1 MYERMLEKQNKPTIE
16 AMKAYCGEASSLFT
30 ILHSWLMQYSDI
42 TYDIVFPFGNH
53 YGWGIAFRK
62 KNKLICNIFPEK
74 DAFTVMIRLTNQQ
87 FESIYDKVES
97 YTQAYIDQKYACG
110 DGGWIHYRVLS
121 EVHVEDIKKLV
132 KSKCH
137 I

>member
-42 TYDIVFPFGNH
+42 TYDIVFPYGNH

-87 FESIYDKVES
+87 FESAFLPGLLSVHPAHLLL
-97 YTQAYIDQKYACG
+97 QNLPVQP
-110 DGGWIHYRVLS
+110 VLS
-121 EVHVEDIKKLV
+121 VLIPLHPL
-132 KSKCH
+132 SLLLLFA
-137 I
+137 

>member
-42 TYDIVFPFGNH
+42 TYDIVFPYGNH

-87 FESIYDKVES
+87 FESIYDKNHIHKPILIKNMPVEMVVG
-97 YTQAYIDQKYACG
+97 YITVC
-110 DGGWIHYRVLS
+110 
-121 EVHVEDIKKLV
+121 
-132 KSKCH
+132 
-137 I
+137 

>member
-1 MYERMLEKQNKPTIE
+1 MISFFLMEIIMD
-16 AMKAYCGEASSLFT
+16 GELLTDQRKSCSA
-30 ILHSWLMQYSDI
+30 
-42 TYDIVFPFGNH
+42 
-53 YGWGIAFRK
+53 IAFLK

-87 FESIYDKVES
+87 FESVYDKVES